1 MPHPPISFHF
11 SLFTFHSR
19 VATPS
24 ARRSLA
30 MTRTPFQNPNGRD
43 AIHYGFL
50 FSGCLWLVIVFAI
63 FGHVASA
70 FFRSGTTAGW
80 TEVPCYIESSSVE
93 RRDVDNFAFT
103 AEYSYYW
110 NGLLRH
116 STALNRTNVTHYTFS
131 SLADRLPLL
140 EKYAPG
146 TEHRCRVD
154 PANDD
159 TAFLRVKRPGDDA
172 SSGVWSVGLVFA
184 IFFLLMVLVGVWQIA
199 EAFPKV
205 RRFWG
210 GRLKKAAFALCM
222 LLFGVPFALGGIV
235 MLFSEALPSFKLTR
249 EDLVTVPGKVLYS
262 GIASHSSGRAG
273 RHSTTYSARVGYEY
287 DFQGKK
293 YENDCLDGFA
303 GEYSTSNRR
312 SVRQL
317 ADSYRPG
324 SAVEVWVLPSD
335 PRRSTL
341 RPVGGTVKYGTLGG
355 AILFL
360 LVGLALSGGGV
371 FLLLRTLREKR
382 TDQPGV
388 WPLRRSR
395 GTVLFLGA
403 FAGFW
408 NLLAWS
414 AALVFM
420 GEPGPRDPMMMFI
433 WSFPL
438 IGLAM
443 AASFAAALRRDLQA
457 PKLTMTLSLPD
468 GVTPTLDW
476 RLDDPFSV
484 RSLSIQLEGLA
495 SAGRG
500 ESVDVS
506 LPVCKHAAPLSGTGR
521 ETFHFLPADAP
532 KWRLAATLET
542 RTASRPFR
550 LEYPIPE
557 TFLP

>member
-1 MPHPPISFHF
+1 
-11 SLFTFHSR
+11 
-19 VATPS
+19 
-24 ARRSLA
+24 

-235 MLFSEALPSFKLTR
+235 MLFSEAQPSFKLAR

-262 GIASHSSGRAG
+262 GIVSHSSGRAG